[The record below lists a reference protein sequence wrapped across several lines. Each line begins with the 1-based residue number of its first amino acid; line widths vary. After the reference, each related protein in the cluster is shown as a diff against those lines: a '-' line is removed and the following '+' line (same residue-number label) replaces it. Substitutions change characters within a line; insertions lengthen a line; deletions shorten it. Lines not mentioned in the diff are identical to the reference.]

1 MAADL
6 RCAPLEH
13 PRLQFVLEI
22 GDSPFFASKS
32 IPDPM
37 AMNMAPCGDTS
48 PSSKVLLVEDDDELR
63 DIVGDILEASGYDV
77 VPGGNGKQA
86 IEYLNSGGE
95 CPSVIVLDLMMP
107 ILSGW
112 ECLRAIK
119 QDDRLSLIP
128 VIVLTALRRDR
139 LPGAAAILKKPFSV
153 ADLLDAV
160 GLFARPPT
168 PQAFP
173 SSP

>member
-1 MAADL
+1 
-6 RCAPLEH
+6 
-13 PRLQFVLEI
+13 
-22 GDSPFFASKS
+22 
-32 IPDPM
+32 
-37 AMNMAPCGDTS
+37 MAPDGDTS
-48 PSSKVLLVEDDDELR
+48 PSSKVLLIEDDDELR
-63 DIVGDILEASGYDV
+63 GIVGDILEGYGYEV

-86 IEYLNSGGE
+86 IDYLKSSGE

-128 VIVLTALRRDR
+128 VIVVTAARRDR
-139 LPGAAAILKKPFSV
+139 PPGAAAILKKPFSV

-160 GLFARPPT
+160 GLFARAPR